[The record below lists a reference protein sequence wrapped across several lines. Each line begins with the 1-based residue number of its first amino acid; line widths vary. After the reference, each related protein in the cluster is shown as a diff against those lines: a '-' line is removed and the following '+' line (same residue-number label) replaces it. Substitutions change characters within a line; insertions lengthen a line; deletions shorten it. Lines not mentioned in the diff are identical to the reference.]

1 MPVSDIYRSSAFG
14 ANQLCPIFAI
24 VIFYFGMSGTMKV
37 KAFLVTE
44 IIILTMYLFD
54 LKVSA
59 ISMLCI
65 TTIIEITFSKKNMI
79 IKLSRGRYPCS
90 TRAYRPRAADGSYTA
105 SRWRAGGCSNMPG
118 WW

>member
-79 IKLSRGRYPCS
+79 IKLIQLFIRHSISP
-90 TRAYRPRAADGSYTA
+90 
-105 SRWRAGGCSNMPG
+105 
-118 WW
+118 

>member
-54 LKVSA
+54 LKLVDCLEKCL
-59 ISMLCI
+59 IYGHI
-65 TTIIEITFSKKNMI
+65 RRF
-79 IKLSRGRYPCS
+79 
-90 TRAYRPRAADGSYTA
+90 AD
-105 SRWRAGGCSNMPG
+105 
-118 WW
+118 

>member
-65 TTIIEITFSKKNMI
+65 TTIIEITFSKKNRFNDS
-79 IKLSRGRYPCS
+79 LGDVDCCVNS
-90 TRAYRPRAADGSYTA
+90 TSFTQ
-105 SRWRAGGCSNMPG
+105 
-118 WW
+118 

>member
-65 TTIIEITFSKKNMI
+65 TTIIEITFSKKKMFQN
-79 IKLSRGRYPCS
+79 
-90 TRAYRPRAADGSYTA
+90 
-105 SRWRAGGCSNMPG
+105 
-118 WW
+118 